1 MTATNLVNK
10 FEYKPLY
17 KPNQLIC
24 GTGQTAIVSGWTVKS
39 AIGKKLQPNEFAV
52 IGQLY
57 SPTRGINF
65 LIRNLL
71 CNPHVRFLVI
81 LNATKEDRNSVQ
93 QRACSTFFATALKPA
108 KAILAEIAG

>member
-39 AIGKKLQPNEFAV
+39 AIGKHLPSQEYGA

-57 SPTRGINF
+57 STKTKRGTGPLTLEIFGKSVPT
-65 LIRNLL
+65 
-71 CNPHVRFLVI
+71 VW
-81 LNATKEDRNSVQ
+81 
-93 QRACSTFFATALKPA
+93 
-108 KAILAEIAG
+108 

>member
-39 AIGKKLQPNEFAV
+39 AIAKHLPSQEYGAMVNCTKTK
-52 IGQLY
+52 
-57 SPTRGINF
+57 RGTEPLNF
-65 LIRNLL
+65 ISFWQK
-71 CNPHVRFLVI
+71 CPHSLVM
-81 LNATKEDRNSVQ
+81 
-93 QRACSTFFATALKPA
+93 CSSSFF
-108 KAILAEIAG
+108 